1 MSKFKT
7 GEGIVK
13 LAFGMGRKIKDL
25 KVIPYQ
31 TMTRAQFDNLDKFLG
46 RLAAAQSMGGL
57 KLTKAQQ
64 NYFRNQ
70 VKQLDLY
77 RERVLNFSP
86 EKDAVVRAY
95 EEVMEKVR
103 TGAPLN
109 PSDKAKLEAAGFK
122 PDESKDLFKGFE
134 PKVIEN
140 KTPFTDMVQIEI
152 GDVKLYGDETFD
164 EIEFIRKNKR
174 HPRDEKAKGGIIA
187 AVKKLNKKYGKGTIK
202 KAKDMKRPKKAIE
215 KEELEQLFKSFKE
228 KHGFA
233 GGGIARKL
241 VTEGIKSALKRTKKG
256 YDAPGADFQAL
267 MDNPSY
273 LMSPVNMQKIKK
285 LELYRKQLV
294 RDLLRKKGGGKFTR
308 GPQPK
313 ATEADLKLLDEYIA
327 KLKNKISKEGY
338 YGEGAAAEKAL
349 IEKRPDLPFSKFVKD
364 KSKHASGGLAH
375 MLGYADGDR
384 VPAAGGGLLMKL
396 LKAMGENNPAQAY
409 RKYLA
414 SVKRRSQEGDIK
426 SFAPELGAGAGGGIL
441 ANRALTRKIK
451 EISQQ
456 ERDAFYDRL
465 ASEYKEKYRDDPE
478 MLRIMLEGLE
488 KRRQEKPVRGMYSE
502 GGMSRRTF
510 LKIMG
515 AIAAF
520 PVVGKFF
527 KGAKI
532 ATKVPPMVTQTKDMP
547 AHFPKLVE
555 KILKEGKIVSAEKSG
570 FIKKYQHPT
579 RKDIEMEVQGDGE
592 QISVTF
598 ETDQGAPGY
607 YEYRKGD
614 IIEEGKFAG
623 QREGAEFKEAEEL
636 GKMNPDGDV
645 DTDINEFID
654 TGTENL
660 DKFVGMPKQSTSKSK
675 IILQDPEYSKG
686 GVAGL
691 LGE

>member
-1 MSKFKT
+1 MVKKVINIIYNFVRKGLAQQSNK
-7 GEGIVK
+7 GIVTTLPK
-13 LAFGMGRKIKDL
+13 SDQIQQGMQENFRTLKSGGINPELADQIIKNEKDL
-25 KVIPYQ
+25 
-31 TMTRAQFDNLDKFLG
+31 RATLNRIIQANNRK
-46 RLAAAQSMGGL
+46 
-57 KLTKAQQ
+57 TKEFTEPA
-64 NYFRNQ
+64 
-70 VKQLDLY
+70 
-77 RERVLNFSP
+77 
-86 EKDAVVRAY
+86 KDAAVKAY
-95 EEVMEKVR
+95 EEVMDKVR
-103 TGAPLN
+103 KGAPLN

-122 PDESKDLFKGFE
+122 PDDSKNLFRGFE

-140 KTPFTDMVQIEI
+140 KTPFTDMVQKEVE
-152 GDVKLYGDETFD
+152 GVKLYGDETFN
-164 EIEFIRKNKR
+164 ELEFIRKNKK
-174 HPRDEKAKGGIIA
+174 HPRDEKSKGGLIA

-215 KEELEQLFKSFKE
+215 KEELEQLFKSFK
-228 KHGFA
+228 KKYGFA
-233 GGGIARKL
+233 GGG
-241 VTEGIKSALKRTKKG
+241 V
-256 YDAPGADFQAL
+256 
-267 MDNPSY
+267 
-273 LMSPVNMQKIKK
+273 
-285 LELYRKQLV
+285 
-294 RDLLRKKGGGKFTR
+294 
-308 GPQPK
+308 
-313 ATEADLKLLDEYIA
+313 
-327 KLKNKISKEGY
+327 
-338 YGEGAAAEKAL
+338 
-349 IEKRPDLPFSKFVKD
+349 
-364 KSKHASGGLAH
+364 AH

-384 VPAAGGGLLMKL
+384 VPAVKGGLMKL
-396 LKAMGENNPAQAY
+396 LKAMGENNPVQAY

-414 SVKRRSQEGDIK
+414 SVKRRSQEGDFK
-426 SFAPELGAGAGGGIL
+426 SLAPELGAVAGGGIL
-441 ANRALTRKIK
+441 ANRAMTRKLK

-488 KRRQEKPVRGMYSE
+488 KRRQEKSVRGMYSE

-515 AIAAF
+515 ALAAF

-527 KGAKI
+527 KGAKV

-592 QISVTF
+592 QISITF

-614 IIEEGKFAG
+614 IIEEGKFRG
-623 QREGAEFKEAEEL
+623 QREGAEFREAEEL
-636 GKMNPDGDV
+636 GKINPDGDV
-645 DTDINEFID
+645 DTDVMEFID

-660 DKFVGMPKQSTSKSK
+660 DEFVGMSKQPTSKSK